1 MEGCEDMQFKQSAVI
16 EFFTVEKIPPINIHC
31 HMQAVCGDKCV
42 DLSTIRHW
50 VWQYKQEELG
60 ETSLFDKARLM
71 GSVTGNRQAS

>member
-1 MEGCEDMQFKQSAVI
+1 MQFKQSAVI